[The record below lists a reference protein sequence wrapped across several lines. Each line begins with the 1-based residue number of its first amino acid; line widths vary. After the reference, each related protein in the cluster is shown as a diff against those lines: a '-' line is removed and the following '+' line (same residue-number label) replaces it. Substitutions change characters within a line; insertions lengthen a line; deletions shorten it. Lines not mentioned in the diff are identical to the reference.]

1 VATPLSRDKDD
12 YGMAEMWADR
22 ADAAEAAVAAR
33 HVRRLWGLPGTE
45 LGVVGWPATRRE
57 RIFGSWHYW
66 WQAHLIDLAVDA
78 AERQAKSGDGTGRS
92 RRRVVQLTRS
102 HRIRNITGWTNN
114 YFDDM
119 AWLGLALDRAQRHL
133 RVDHGAAIATLVGEL
148 HDAWQPEH
156 GGGIPWRRGD
166 SFFNTPANGPA
177 ALLLARS
184 GKLERAQEMADW
196 IHDRLVDPDTG
207 LVFDGIRHGVLE
219 PAVYS
224 YCQGVVLGVE
234 TELATRSGDPRHRTR
249 VHALV
254 DAVDHELTERSI
266 VTGGGGGDGGLF
278 NGILA
283 RYLAM
288 VATTMPLQ
296 DADDVRAR
304 AAARRIVLASADG
317 AWENRLQIE
326 GLPLFGSD
334 WTRPARLPGS
344 SGTVAQFAAGTV
356 RPSSIAERDLSVQL
370 GGWMLMEA
378 AHAVVASP

>member
-1 VATPLSRDKDD
+1 MP
-12 YGMAEMWADR
+12 EMWADR

-57 RIFGSWHYW
+57 RLFGSWHYW

-78 AERQAKSGDGTGRS
+78 AERQAKDGDDTPRG
-92 RRRVVQLTRS
+92 RRRVAQLTRS

-133 RVDHGAAIATLVGEL
+133 HIDHRTAISTLVGQL

-166 SFFNTPANGPA
+166 DFFNTPANGPA

-184 GKLERAQEMADW
+184 GELARAQEMAEW
-196 IHDRLVDPDTG
+196 INDRLVDPDTG
-207 LVFDGIRHGVLE
+207 LIFDGIRHGVPE
-219 PAVYS
+219 RAIYS
-224 YCQGVVLGVE
+224 YCQGVVLGLE
-234 TELATRSGDPRHRTR
+234 TELATRCDDSRHRTR

-254 DAVDHELTERSI
+254 DAVDNELTERSVI
-266 VTGGGGGDGGLF
+266 AGGGGGDGGLF

-283 RYLAM
+283 RYLAV
-288 VATTMPLQ
+288 VATTLPVQ
-296 DADDVRAR
+296 DSDDVRAR

-334 WTRPARLPGS
+334 WTAPARLPGS

-356 RPSSIAERDLSVQL
+356 RSSSIAERDLSVQL